1 MEQQVLTNPQLPPT
15 PALLQEAL
23 GDNFVNFNAVMT
35 MLGNYDIIS
44 EWNYY
49 KDGKS

>member
-23 GDNFVNFNAVMT
+23 GDNFVNFNDVEVAWK
-35 MLGNYDIIS
+35 LR
-44 EWNYY
+44 YY
-49 KDGKS
+49 F